1 MIMASSGYT
10 YEISL
15 KLVRARDGSV
25 PTDPASLTFEHVSHD
40 DILGI
45 VERMRN
51 GSGLDS
57 SASAAVAVGTKLLGE
72 VMIRDKK
79 NPLFDPLR
87 AGLHEFITSLKQK
100 TAT

>member
-1 MIMASSGYT
+1 MASSGYT

-15 KLVRARDGSV
+15 KLVRTRDGSV

-45 VERMRN
+45 VERMRHN
-51 GSGLDS
+51 SGLGTD
-57 SASAAVAVGTKLLGE
+57 ASAAVAVGTKLLGD

-79 NPLFDPLR
+79 NRLFDPLR
-87 AGLHEFITSLKQK
+87 ARLHEFIASLKQK

>member
-1 MIMASSGYT
+1 MASSGYT

-15 KLVRARDGSV
+15 KLVRTRDGSV

-45 VERMRN
+45 VERVRHD
-51 GSGLDS
+51 SGLDWD
-57 SASAAVAVGTKLLGE
+57 ASAAVAVGTKLLGE
-72 VMIRDKK
+72 VMIREKK

-87 AGLHEFITSLKQK
+87 AGLHEFIASLKQK
-100 TAT
+100 TTGR